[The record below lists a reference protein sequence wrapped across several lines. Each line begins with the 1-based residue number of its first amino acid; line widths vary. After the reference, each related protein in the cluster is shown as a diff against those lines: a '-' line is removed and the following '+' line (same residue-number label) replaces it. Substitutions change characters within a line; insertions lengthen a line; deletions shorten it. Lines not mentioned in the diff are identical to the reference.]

1 MSAQN
6 VTTVVL
12 KMLLL
17 TLFQTIGATD
27 FEFFTI
33 DGHYFMVV
41 ANAFDFTDTSQSYV
55 TKSTVYSLNLFY
67 KKFEIYQEIITN
79 RYVCMAGKF
88 RFSVFSFGFQ
98 SC

>member
-1 MSAQN
+1 MIL
-6 VTTVVL
+6 TT
-12 KMLLL
+12 LLL

-67 KKFEIYQEIITN
+67 KRFEIYQEIITN
-79 RYVCMAGKF
+79 RYSMHALHAQIV
-88 RFSVFSFGFQ
+88 STFSFSFQ
-98 SC
+98 S